1 MEHCEQTYKSEKLSH
16 VLSKVSDKPVYVLCA
31 YNYYRLKRV
40 VEYDDFIVIESF
52 EDEGC
57 WMHSSTIKKSL
68 ESKEE
73 MLVIDV
79 PEFEPDNGPELA

>member
-16 VLSKVSDKPVYVLCA
+16 ALSKTGDKPVYVLAA

-52 EDEGC
+52 EEEGA
-57 WMHSSTIKKSL
+57 WMHSSSIRKSV
-68 ESKEE
+68 EPKQMIE
-73 MLVIDV
+73 IDV
-79 PEFEPDNGPELA
+79 PNFNPDDGPEIA